1 MAYGAGNFFP
11 FHPSAH
17 MGKRLTQRVLLI
29 GWDAA
34 DWHLIHPLMEAG
46 KMPVLEKLVE
56 GGVSGK
62 ITTLQPVISPLL
74 WNSIATGK
82 HADKHDILGFVE
94 PIPEQEG
101 VRAVSS
107 TSRKA
112 KALWNILSQQ
122 GMRSGVVNWYASH
135 PAEPIHGTVFT
146 DRFVSLL
153 PEEPGKALPHP
164 RSIHPA
170 ALREPSDDLRIH
182 PTDLTLDQVLAFF
195 PGKKPADLK
204 DPRLDT
210 LIKLLA
216 ECSTTHNAATHLAAR
231 EDWELLAV
239 YYSTIDH
246 ACHQFIEYHPPA
258 MAHVGA
264 EDAELYG
271 EIVNCFYRY
280 HDMMLG
286 RLLDMVGRETT
297 VILLSDHGFYS
308 DHLRPDIKE
317 HTRDAA
323 AKVGVDRNPVA
334 WHRPHGVFVAAGD
347 AIKHDELLHGA
358 SLLDIAPTV
367 LTLLGLP
374 VADDMDGRV
383 LTQIFNEP
391 VEVERIPS
399 YEAPHPEDGMHRDA
413 DAGES
418 DPWSA
423 RQALLQLAELGY
435 ITLSDDDNAAKLMA
449 DAEWDRCSNLAH
461 VYFSTGRMV
470 ESLETLRKLLA
481 LGERANVRCRM
492 ALCLIA
498 LGRIAEAEEAID
510 HVPPDEAGSPLPR
523 FIRGQIRLAQDKID
537 EAIAMLEPLTTESLP
552 FSHLHTVLGQAYL
565 RRGLVTQAEA
575 TFRKALERDDENA
588 EAHDGLGVALRR
600 QGRFEDAVYEHTRS
614 AALLHH
620 RVQTHVNLGLS
631 LLAVRQF
638 DWAIRAFAVAS
649 EVAPKSPLPHRYL
662 ARLYRHVK
670 QDEERARQHIA
681 VALELRR
688 KRQANEKSASA
699 SAPVA

>member
-1 MAYGAGNFFP
+1 
-11 FHPSAH
+11 

-56 GGVSGK
+56 RGVSGK
-62 ITTLQPVISPLL
+62 VTTLQPIISPIL

-82 HADKHDILGFVE
+82 HADKHGILGFVE

-112 KALWNILSQQ
+112 KALWNILSQR
-122 GMRSGVVNWYASH
+122 GMRSGVVNWYASQ
-135 PAEPIHGTVFT
+135 PAEPINGTVFS
-146 DRFVSLL
+146 DRFVSFM
-153 PEEPGKALPHP
+153 PEEPGKVLPHL
-164 RSIHPA
+164 RSVHPA
-170 ALREPSDDLRIH
+170 ELREWSDDLRVH
-182 PTDLTLDQVLAFF
+182 PTDLSLEQVFAFF
-195 PGKKPADLK
+195 PGKKPVDLE

-210 LIKLLA
+210 LVKLLA
-216 ECSTTHNAATHLAAR
+216 ECATTHNAATHLAAQD
-231 EDWELLAV
+231 DWELLAV
-239 YYSTIDH
+239 YYTTIDH

-258 MAHVGA
+258 MGHVSA

-308 DHLRPDIKE
+308 DHLRPHVEE
-317 HTRDAA
+317 HTREAA
-323 AKVGVDRNPVA
+323 VKIGVDRNPVA
-334 WHRPHGVFVAAGD
+334 WHRPHGVFVAAGE
-347 AIKHDELLHGA
+347 AIKRDELIHGA

-383 LTQIFNEP
+383 LTRIFQEP

-399 YEAPHPEDGMHRDA
+399 YEPPHPQDGMHRDA
-413 DAGES
+413 TAEEA
-418 DPWSA
+418 DPWAA

-435 ITLSDDDNAAKLMA
+435 ITLSENDSAAKLVA
-449 DAEWDRCSNLAH
+449 DAEWDRRSNLAQ
-461 VYFSTGRMV
+461 VYFSTDRLAEALPV
-470 ESLETLRKLLA
+470 LQELLDS
-481 LGERANVRCRM
+481 GERPNVRCRI
-492 ALCLIA
+492 ALCLLS

-510 HVPPDEAGSPLPR
+510 AVKSDEAGSPLPR
-523 FIRGQIRLAQDKID
+523 LIRGQIRLAQGRIE
-537 EAIAMLEPLTTESLP
+537 EAIAMLEPLQNESLP
-552 FSHLHTVLGQAYL
+552 LSHLHTVLGQAYL
-565 RRGLVTQAEA
+565 RRGLVADAEA
-575 TFRKALERDDENA
+575 TLRKALERDEENA
-588 EAHDGLGVALRR
+588 EAHDALGVALRR
-600 QGRFEDAVYEHTRS
+600 QGRYEDAIYEHTRS

-620 RVQTHVNLGLS
+620 RPQTHVHLGLA
-631 LLAVRQF
+631 LIAGEQI
-638 DWAIRAFAVAS
+638 DWAIRAFEVAA
-649 EVAPKSPLPHRYL
+649 EVAPKNPYPHRCL
-662 ARLYRHVK
+662 ARLYRLVK
-670 QDEERARQHIA
+670 HDEERARQHIA

-688 KRQANEKSASA
+688 NLRKGAGKRTPTAGAA
-699 SAPVA
+699 APSTPLPTH